1 MTRTTH
7 EVRIT
12 VLEEKAAALE
22 SALSRI
28 ADMVGEIIDL
38 QKRTHECVCRQ
49 DARAPGGPSDDGTP
63 YHR

>member
-7 EVRIT
+7 EARIAA
-12 VLEEKAAALE
+12 VEEKVAALE
-22 SALSRI
+22 SALDRVT
-28 ADMVGEIIDL
+28 DMVGEIMDL